1 MSEQGTTKRLTM
13 LAAVLLLAGCEK
25 EPLSIE
31 PVDNNE
37 FRLERLFTHDG
48 CTVYR
53 FRDTGRSHYY
63 TDCRGRTTSTY
74 TTGCGKGCTSTHYDE
89 IETNE

>member
-1 MSEQGTTKRLTM
+1 MTKM
-13 LAAVLLLAGCEK
+13 LSICAVLLLAGCAK

-31 PVDNNE
+31 RVDNNE
-37 FRLERLFTHDG
+37 FQLDKLFSHEG

-53 FRDTGRSHYY
+53 FSDWGRYHYY

-74 TTGCGKGCTSTHYDE
+74 STSCGKGCTSTHYDE
-89 IETNE
+89 VETND